1 MAGKGARPAHGLT
14 SGFSEGAALAGRG
27 LDQLALE
34 LGRSARNREHIKRP
48 CNLQAPL
55 RRIMPHLQLPLA
67 NTATLGIGSQPFAR
81 LVTGKVA

>member
-48 CNLQAPL
+48 CNLQASL